1 MTIWI
6 AILLGLVQ
14 GLTEF
19 LPVSSSGHLVLLHN
33 IFGIEE
39 GALFFTTMLHLGTLI
54 AVFAVYY
61 QEIWALLKKPFQR
74 QTWLLLTAL
83 APTVVIALLFKDF
96 FEDAY
101 GGAWLGIGFLL
112 TALILTLSERFRLKN
127 ARKQLGYP
135 GALLIGAMQGIAILP
150 GISRSGST
158 IAGALFTGIDRKA
171 AADFSFLLS
180 IPAILGSVVLEV
192 PDLISGQL
200 GEIQWGC
207 VIAGMIAAAASG
219 YFAIRAML
227 HIVRKKRLKGFA
239 IYVAIL
245 GVLVLFDQFVTNFF
259 FANPFHSQAFETVS
273 FFVSP

>member
-1 MTIWI
+1 LTIWI

-83 APTVVIALLFKDF
+83 VPTVVIALLFQDF

-101 GGAWLGIGFLL
+101 GGALLGIGFLL
-112 TALILTLSERFRLKN
+112 TALILTLSERLRPKKAKDTLT
-127 ARKQLGYP
+127 YP
-135 GALLIGAMQGIAILP
+135 GALLIGTMQGIAILP

-180 IPAILGSVVLEV
+180 IPAILGSVVLQV
-192 PDLISGQL
+192 PDMVSGGV

-207 VIAGMIAAAASG
+207 VIAGMLAAAASG

-227 HIVRKKRLKGFA
+227 HIVKKKRLKGFA
-239 IYVAIL
+239 IYVAAL

-259 FANPFHSQAFETVS
+259 FANPFHSQMFETVS